1 MKKTKYLVTD
11 DISDNKIR
19 NSLSKFLLQFGVRVQ
34 LSCFEIECG
43 EKELKAV
50 VSFIEKNIDKS
61 LDSVFLFPISKNMES
76 SIIEIGKGRE
86 LRRVL

>member
-1 MKKTKYLVTD
+1 
-11 DISDNKIR
+11 
-19 NSLSKFLLQFGVRVQ
+19 